1 MPIKQLIIFTFLVT
15 GLISQKVYR
24 DDFDNLEQWEPL
36 IFPKIETHSKYEI
49 VKIDD
54 QSFLKASS
62 NASASGVV
70 WQQVFNPF
78 ETPVFQWEWKIEN
91 VFNKGDAKTKEGDDY
106 PVRLYVIF
114 EYDPNE
120 AGFFESVMYESAKL
134 FYGEYPPHSSLN
146 YIWANKSHDEKI
158 IPNAYTDKAMM
169 FILQEGNI
177 EAGKWVIEEINILE
191 DYKKAFGEDPPEKA
205 SVAIMADSDNTGES
219 GKAFINYI
227 EIRSKK

>member
-1 MPIKQLIIFTFLVT
+1 MSKKQLILCMFLIT
-15 GLISQKVYR
+15 GLFCQKVYR
-24 DDFDNLEQWEPL
+24 DDFNNLEQWDSL
-36 IFPKIETHSKYEI
+36 IFPKIETHSRYEI
-49 VKIDD
+49 VEIDNN
-54 QSFLKASS
+54 SFLKASS

-78 ETPVFQWEWKIEN
+78 ETPVFEWQWKIEN
-91 VFNKGDAKTKEGDDY
+91 VFNKGDASTKEGDDY
-106 PVRLYVIF
+106 PIRLYIIF
-114 EYDPNE
+114 EYDPDM
-120 AGFFESVMYESAKL
+120 AGLFESVMYESAKL

-146 YIWANKSHDEKI
+146 YIWANKSHDKKI

-177 EAGKWVIEEINILE
+177 KAGKWVTEEINILE

-219 GKAFINYI
+219 GNAFINYI
-227 EIRSKK
+227 EIRSK